1 MATILEKAGDIL
13 YEKQRNLSAEDI
25 RKGKTIFGITG
36 TIDLDNLVAENI
48 KAGVVINGIEGTYTG
63 E

>member
-1 MATILEKAGDIL
+1 MDELVTNMEEIKTQRDTITPDKLL
-13 YEKQRNLSAEDI
+13 
-25 RKGKTIFGITG
+25 KGFTVFGITG
-36 TIDLDNLVAENI
+36 TIDLDNLIAENI